1 METSTLETAYRQL
14 LEVAGAGGFR
24 PPADSSGWTA
34 EQHLAHV
41 AATDRLLVAAT
52 VEVLGGRPVRY
63 DNTPATSLGYL
74 ATIGRAAGDHER
86 LVATV
91 RQTGLELVLL
101 ARKLDDALGAT
112 AVPTRIL
119 DGELVK
125 VDAPLPWVATLKT
138 HAEVHLPERIAA
150 LRALRQDP
158 APPHPG

>member
-1 METSTLETAYRQL
+1 MDTTALEAAYRSL
-14 LEVAGAGGFR
+14 LEIAGAGGFR
-24 PPADSSGWTA
+24 PPADSGDWTA

-41 AATDRLLVAAT
+41 AATDRLLAAAT
-52 VEVLGGRPVRY
+52 VEVLGGRPARY

-101 ARKLDDALGAT
+101 ARQLDDERGKT
-112 AVPTRIL
+112 PVPTKIV
-119 DGELVK
+119 DGGVVK

-138 HAEVHLPERIAA
+138 HAEVHLPDHIEA
-150 LRALRQDP
+150 LRRLRQDP
-158 APPHPG
+158 APPKTG